1 MWGLFGLTQL
11 GQFIADEIKKRD
23 MSARHSRSWFEVVH
37 RQESKTRPGCQRARF
52 L

>member
-23 MSARHSRSWFEVVH
+23 MSARQFSELV
-37 RQESKTRPGCQRARF
+37 
-52 L
+52 